1 MSAHRR
7 PIKGLQSVRTL
18 SGRADLASEPYRTH
32 MRIAALEMEKAR
44 KEKER
49 QSAMARVESIDA
61 RFREIESEKERLFKL
76 LEKGKTQSD
85 KKKSKPDTASEG
97 GPPGFRVRY

>member
-7 PIKGLQSVRTL
+7 PMKGLQSIRTL
-18 SGRADLASEPYRTH
+18 SGKADLISEPYRAY
-32 MRIAALEMEKAR
+32 MRITALEMEKAR

-61 RFREIESEKERLFKL
+61 RFREIESEKANLFAL
-76 LEKGKTQSD
+76 LEAGKAQTD
-85 KKKSKPDTASEG
+85 EKKRITNKASG
-97 GPPGFRVRY
+97 GSPAGFKVRY